1 MSPVKTDRSSAD
13 TVSSVRRMTGFGGC
27 RSGERYGKIK
37 GKGEIKVKKRMKR
50 IAAVLAAAVLAV
62 SSLSGCGSKTSE
74 DEVIHFKMA
83 VADADSSAQAE
94 GARKIAEEV
103 EKATDGKIQ
112 IEVMAGGTLGA
123 ERDTVEL
130 AMLGGVDIVTCANS
144 VFTQW
149 IPEMSIL
156 DQAYL
161 FTNEEQA
168 HAAVDGPVGELIE
181 REALD
186 KLNLHVIG
194 YMESGFRNVFSKKPI
209 TAIEDFKGVK
219 IRTMQNAYHMAAFES
234 FGAIPTSMAA
244 SEQFTALQQGTID
257 ACENAVSNCLNNGFY
272 EVTKDITY
280 SNHAFVYI
288 LVSMSDHAWSR
299 IPEELRPAFM
309 EAVERGYNQERELLK
324 QANEDATEILKEKGV
339 TFHDIDVETLQQ
351 AYQELA
357 ESKGFSFDPEWQEAI
372 DQVIAENP

>member
-1 MSPVKTDRSSAD
+1 MKEKGIGKWGMTFALSA
-13 TVSSVRRMTGFGGC
+13 VVM
-27 RSGERYGKIK
+27 I
-37 GKGEIKVKKRMKR
+37 M
-50 IAAVLAAAVLAV
+50 
-62 SSLSGCGSKTSE
+62 SLSGCGSSKSE
-74 DEVIHFKMA
+74 DSVIRFKMA
-83 VADADSSAQAE
+83 VTDAASSAQAE
-94 GARKIAEEV
+94 GARMIAEEV
-103 EKATDGKIQ
+103 EKATNGRIQ
-112 IEVMAGGTLGA
+112 IEVLAGGTLGG

-144 VFTQW
+144 VLTQW

-161 FTNEEQA
+161 FTNENQA
-168 HAAVDGPVGELIE
+168 HGAVDGPVGELIE

-209 TAIEDFKGVK
+209 TEIDDFRGIK
-219 IRTMQNAYHMAAFES
+219 IRTMQNPYHMAAFES
-234 FGAIPTSMAA
+234 FGAIPTAMAA

-288 LVSMSDHAWSR
+288 VVSMSDHAWNR
-299 IPEELRPAFM
+299 IPDDLKPVFM
-309 EAVERGYNQERELLK
+309 EAVERGYNIERDLLR
-324 QANEDATEILKEKGV
+324 QANEDATVILEEKGV
-339 TFHDIDVETLQQ
+339 KFHEIDVESLQK
-351 AYQELA
+351 AYQDLA
-357 ESKGFSFDPEWQEAI
+357 ANKGFSFDPEWQAAI
-372 DQVIAENP
+372 DKAIAENP

>member
-1 MSPVKTDRSSAD
+1 MFR
-13 TVSSVRRMTGFGGC
+13 
-27 RSGERYGKIK
+27 K
-37 GKGEIKVKKRMKR
+37 GIFKAAAG
-50 IAAVLAAAVLAV
+50 IAAAAAVLG
-62 SSLSGCGSKTSE
+62 LSGCSE
-74 DEVIHFKMA
+74 SRPKEDVIHFRMA
-83 VADADSSAQAE
+83 VADADTSAQAE

-103 EKATDGKIQ
+103 AKATDGRIQ

-144 VFTQW
+144 VLTQW

-161 FTNEEQA
+161 FTNEDQA
-168 HAAVDGPVGELIE
+168 HAAVDGPVGDLIE
-181 REALD
+181 REAWD

-209 TAIEDFKGVK
+209 TSMADFRGVK
-219 IRTMQNAYHMAAFES
+219 IRTMQNAYHMAAFEA
-234 FGAIPTSMAA
+234 FGALPTSMAA

-280 SNHAFVYI
+280 TNHAFVYI
-288 LVSMSDHAWSR
+288 VVSMSDNAWNQ
-299 IPEELRPAFM
+299 IPEDLRDDFM
-309 EAVERGYNQERELLK
+309 EAVNRGYNEERALLK
-324 QANEDATEILKEKGV
+324 QANEDATVELKEKGV
-339 TFHDIDVETLQQ
+339 TFHDIDVEELQT
-351 AYQELA
+351 AYRNLA
-357 ESKGFSFDPEWQEAI
+357 AEKGFTFDPEWQAAI

>member
-1 MSPVKTDRSSAD
+1 MDPDKEKRWCIAD
-13 TVSSVRRMTGFGGC
+13 TVTMVIDTDQSE
-27 RSGERYGKIK
+27 GEEKAMIK
-37 GKGEIKVKKRMKR
+37 KGMKR
-50 IAAVLAAAVLAV
+50 IAAMLAATVLTASSMGGFV
-62 SSLSGCGSKTSE
+62 SHAS
-74 DEVIHFKMA
+74 DEQVIRFKMA

-130 AMLGGVDIVTCANS
+130 AMLGGIDIVTCANS
-144 VFTQW
+144 VLTQW

-156 DQAYL
+156 DQAFL
-161 FTNEEQA
+161 FTNEDQA
-168 HAAVDGPVGELIE
+168 HGAVDGPVGELIE
-181 REALD
+181 REALE
-186 KLNLHVIG
+186 KLDLHVIG

-209 TAIEDFKGVK
+209 TSIEDFRGVK

-288 LVSMSDHAWSR
+288 VVSMSDHAWSR
-299 IPEELRPAFM
+299 IPEELRPTFM
-309 EAVERGYNQERELLK
+309 EAVERGYNQERALLK

-339 TFHDIDVETLQQ
+339 TFHEIDVETLQK
-351 AYQELA
+351 AYQDLA
-357 ESKGFSFDPEWQEAI
+357 ESKGFSFDPEWQAAI
-372 DQVIAENP
+372 DQAIAENP

>member
-1 MSPVKTDRSSAD
+1 M
-13 TVSSVRRMTGFGGC
+13 
-27 RSGERYGKIK
+27 
-37 GKGEIKVKKRMKR
+37 KKRGKYT
-50 IAAVLAAAVLAV
+50 AAVLTALAV
-62 SSLSGCGSKTSE
+62 TVLSLSGCGSKTTE
-74 DEVIHFKMA
+74 DEVIRFKMA

-103 EKATDGKIQ
+103 AEATDGKIQ
-112 IEVMAGGTLGA
+112 IEVLAGGTLGG

-130 AMLGGVDIVTCANS
+130 AMLGGIDIVTCANS
-144 VFTQW
+144 VLTQW

-161 FTNEEQA
+161 FTNENQA
-168 HAAVDGPVGELIE
+168 HGAVDGPVGDLIE

-186 KLNLHVIG
+186 KLDLHVIG

-209 TAIEDFKGVK
+209 TEIGDFKGIK
-219 IRTMQNAYHMAAFES
+219 IRTMQNPYHMAAFES
-234 FGAIPTSMAA
+234 FGAIPTAMAA

-272 EVTKDITY
+272 EVTKNITY

-288 LVSMSDHAWSR
+288 VVSMSDHAWSR

-309 EAVERGYNQERELLK
+309 EAVERGYNQERQLLK
-324 QANEDATEILKEKGV
+324 QANEDATVILKEKGV
-339 TFHDIDVETLQQ
+339 TFHDIDVESLQK
-351 AYQELA
+351 AYRDLA
-357 ESKGFSFDPEWQEAI
+357 QSKGFSFDPEWQAAI
-372 DQVIAENP
+372 DQAIAENP

>member
-1 MSPVKTDRSSAD
+1 MKEKGIGKWGMTFALSA
-13 TVSSVRRMTGFGGC
+13 VVM
-27 RSGERYGKIK
+27 I
-37 GKGEIKVKKRMKR
+37 M
-50 IAAVLAAAVLAV
+50 
-62 SSLSGCGSKTSE
+62 SLSGCGSSKSE
-74 DEVIHFKMA
+74 DSVIRFKMA
-83 VADADSSAQAE
+83 VADAASSAQAE
-94 GARKIAEEV
+94 GARMIAEEV
-103 EKATDGKIQ
+103 EKATNGRIK
-112 IEVMAGGTLGA
+112 IEVLAGGTLGG

-144 VFTQW
+144 VLTQW

-161 FTNEEQA
+161 FTNENQA
-168 HAAVDGPVGELIE
+168 HGAVDGPVGELIE

-209 TAIEDFKGVK
+209 TEIDDFRGIK
-219 IRTMQNAYHMAAFES
+219 IRTMQNPYHMAAFES
-234 FGAIPTSMAA
+234 FGAIPTAMAA

-288 LVSMSDHAWSR
+288 VVSMSDHAWNR
-299 IPEELRPAFM
+299 IPDDLKPVFM
-309 EAVERGYNQERELLK
+309 EAVERGYNIERDLLR
-324 QANEDATEILKEKGV
+324 QANEDATVILEEKGV
-339 TFHDIDVETLQQ
+339 KFHEIDVESLQK
-351 AYQELA
+351 AYQDLA
-357 ESKGFSFDPEWQEAI
+357 ANKGFSFDPEWQAAI
-372 DQVIAENP
+372 DKAIAENP

>member
-1 MSPVKTDRSSAD
+1 MHCRLHKQEDVADKTKEE
-13 TVSSVRRMTGFGGC
+13 
-27 RSGERYGKIK
+27 GETR
-37 GKGEIKVKKRMKR
+37 VKKRVKR
-50 IAAVLAAAVLAV
+50 IAAVLTAAAVTVL
-62 SSLSGCGSKTSE
+62 SLSGCGSQTS
-74 DEVIHFKMA
+74 DSQVIYFKMA

-112 IEVMAGGTLGA
+112 IEVMAGGTLGG

-130 AMLGGVDIVTCANS
+130 AMLGGIDIVTCANS
-144 VFTQW
+144 VLTQW

-168 HAAVDGPVGELIE
+168 HEAVDGPVGALIE
-181 REALD
+181 REALE

-209 TAIEDFKGVK
+209 TSIEDFKGVK

-234 FGAIPTSMAA
+234 FGAIPTSMAT

-257 ACENAVSNCLNNGFY
+257 ACENAISNCLNNGFY
-272 EVTKDITY
+272 EVTKDISY

-288 LVSMSDHAWSR
+288 VVSMSDHAWSR
-299 IPEELRPAFM
+299 IPEELRPVFM
-309 EAVERGYNQERELLK
+309 EAVERGYNQERALLK
-324 QANEDATEILKEKGV
+324 QANEDATVILKEKGV
-339 TFHDIDVETLQQ
+339 TFHEIDVETLQK
-351 AYQELA
+351 AYRDLA
-357 ESKGFSFDPEWQEAI
+357 ESKGFSFDPEWQAAI

>member
-1 MSPVKTDRSSAD
+1 M
-13 TVSSVRRMTGFGGC
+13 
-27 RSGERYGKIK
+27 
-37 GKGEIKVKKRMKR
+37 KKRR
-50 IAAVLAAAVLAV
+50 IGKKGMALALSAAVLMM
-62 SSLSGCGSKTSE
+62 SLSGCNKGTSE
-74 DEVIHFKMA
+74 DSVIRFKMA
-83 VADADSSAQAE
+83 VADAASSAQAE

-103 EKATDGKIQ
+103 EKATDGRIQ
-112 IEVMAGGTLGA
+112 IEVLAGGTLGG

-144 VFTQW
+144 VLTQW

-161 FTNEEQA
+161 FTNENQA
-168 HAAVDGPVGELIE
+168 HGALDGPVGELIE

-209 TAIEDFKGVK
+209 TEIGNFRGVK
-219 IRTMQNAYHMAAFES
+219 IRTMQNPYHMAAFES
-234 FGAIPTSMAA
+234 FGAIPTAMAA

-288 LVSMSDHAWSR
+288 VVSMSDHAWNR
-299 IPEELRPAFM
+299 IPDDLKPVFM
-309 EAVERGYNQERELLK
+309 EAVERGYNIERDLLR
-324 QANEDATEILKEKGV
+324 QANEDATVVLKEKGV
-339 TFHDIDVETLQQ
+339 EFHEIDVESLQK
-351 AYQELA
+351 AYQDLA
-357 ESKGFSFDPEWQEAI
+357 VSKGFHFDPEWQAAI
-372 DQVIAENP
+372 DKAIADNP

>member
-1 MSPVKTDRSSAD
+1 M
-13 TVSSVRRMTGFGGC
+13 M
-27 RSGERYGKIK
+27 
-37 GKGEIKVKKRMKR
+37 KKREIGKKGMVL
-50 IAAVLAAAVLAV
+50 ALAAAVLAM
-62 SSLSGCGSKTSE
+62 SLSGCKKGTSE
-74 DEVIHFKMA
+74 DSVVRFKMA
-83 VADADSSAQAE
+83 VADAASSAQAE

-103 EKATDGKIQ
+103 EKATDGRIQ
-112 IEVMAGGTLGA
+112 IEVLAGGTLGG

-144 VFTQW
+144 VLTQW

-161 FTNEEQA
+161 FTNEKQA
-168 HAAVDGPVGELIE
+168 HGAVDGPVGELIE

-209 TAIEDFKGVK
+209 TKIEDFRGVK
-219 IRTMQNAYHMAAFES
+219 IRTMQNPYHMAAFES
-234 FGAIPTSMAA
+234 FGAIPTAMAA

-288 LVSMSDHAWSR
+288 VVSMSDHAWNR
-299 IPEELRPAFM
+299 IPDDLKPVFM
-309 EAVERGYNQERELLK
+309 EAVERGYNIERDLLK
-324 QANEDATEILKEKGV
+324 QANEDATVVLKEKGV
-339 TFHDIDVETLQQ
+339 EFHEIDVESLQK
-351 AYQELA
+351 AYQDLA
-357 ESKGFSFDPEWQEAI
+357 VNKGFTFDPEWQAAI
-372 DQVIAENP
+372 DKAIADNQ

>member
-1 MSPVKTDRSSAD
+1 MFR
-13 TVSSVRRMTGFGGC
+13 
-27 RSGERYGKIK
+27 K
-37 GKGEIKVKKRMKR
+37 GMLKM
-50 IAAVLAAAVLAV
+50 AAAAAVMVLGI
-62 SSLSGCGSKTSE
+62 SGCSGSRSE
-74 DEVIHFKMA
+74 EDVIRFKMA

-103 EKATDGKIQ
+103 EKATDGRIQ
-112 IEVMAGGTLGA
+112 IEVLAGGTLGA

-144 VFTQW
+144 VLTQW

-161 FTNEEQA
+161 YTNEDQA
-168 HAAVDGPVGELIE
+168 HAAVDGPVGDLIE
-181 REALD
+181 REAWD

-209 TAIEDFKGVK
+209 TSIEDFHGVK

-234 FGAIPTSMAA
+234 FGAMPTSMAA

-280 SNHAFVYI
+280 TNHAFVYI
-288 LVSMSDHAWSR
+288 VVSMSDNAWNR
-299 IPEELRPAFM
+299 IPEELRDDFM
-309 EAVERGYNQERELLK
+309 EAVNRGYNAERALLK
-324 QANEDATEILKEKGV
+324 QANEDATVELKEKGV
-339 TFHDIDVETLQQ
+339 TFHDIDVEALQT
-351 AYQELA
+351 AYRNLA
-357 ESKGFSFDPEWQEAI
+357 EQKGFTFDPEWQAAI

>member
-1 MSPVKTDRSSAD
+1 MKEKGIGKWGMTFALSA
-13 TVSSVRRMTGFGGC
+13 VVM
-27 RSGERYGKIK
+27 I
-37 GKGEIKVKKRMKR
+37 M
-50 IAAVLAAAVLAV
+50 
-62 SSLSGCGSKTSE
+62 SLSGCGSSKSE
-74 DEVIHFKMA
+74 DSVIRFKMA
-83 VADADSSAQAE
+83 VADAASSAQAE
-94 GARKIAEEV
+94 GARMIAEEV
-103 EKATDGKIQ
+103 EKATNGRIQ
-112 IEVMAGGTLGA
+112 IEVLAGGTLGG

-144 VFTQW
+144 VLTQW

-161 FTNEEQA
+161 FTNENQA
-168 HAAVDGPVGELIE
+168 HGAVDGPVGELIE

-209 TAIEDFKGVK
+209 TEIDDFRGIK
-219 IRTMQNAYHMAAFES
+219 IRTMQNPYHMAAFES
-234 FGAIPTSMAA
+234 FGAIPTAMAA

-288 LVSMSDHAWSR
+288 VVSMSDHAWNR
-299 IPEELRPAFM
+299 IPDDLKPVFM
-309 EAVERGYNQERELLK
+309 EAVERGYNIERDLLR
-324 QANEDATEILKEKGV
+324 QANEDATVILEEKGV
-339 TFHDIDVETLQQ
+339 KFHEIDVESLQK
-351 AYQELA
+351 AYQDLA
-357 ESKGFSFDPEWQEAI
+357 ANKGFSFDPEWQAAL
-372 DQVIAENP
+372 DKAIAENP

>member
-1 MSPVKTDRSSAD
+1 MIKKGI
-13 TVSSVRRMTGFGGC
+13 VRTAAILT
-27 RSGERYGKIK
+27 SLA
-37 GKGEIKVKKRMKR
+37 V
-50 IAAVLAAAVLAV
+50 AVL
-62 SSLSGCGSKTSE
+62 SLSGCSSKKS
-74 DEVIHFKMA
+74 DDQVIRFKMA
-83 VADADSSAQAE
+83 VADASSSAQAE

-103 EKATDGKIQ
+103 EKATDGRIQ
-112 IEVMAGGTLGA
+112 IEVMAGGTLGG

-130 AMLGGVDIVTCANS
+130 AMLGGIDIVTCANS
-144 VFTQW
+144 VLTQW

-161 FTNEEQA
+161 FTNEDQA
-168 HAAVDGPVGELIE
+168 HGAVDGPVGELIE
-181 REALD
+181 RDALE

-209 TAIEDFKGVK
+209 TAIDDFKGVK
-219 IRTMQNAYHMAAFES
+219 IRTMQNSYHMAAFES

-257 ACENAVSNCLNNGFY
+257 ACENAISNCLNNGFY

-288 LVSMSDHAWSR
+288 VVSMSDYAWNR
-299 IPEELRPAFM
+299 IPDDLKPTFL
-309 EAVERGYNQERELLK
+309 EAVERGYNIERELLK
-324 QANEDATEILKEKGV
+324 QANEDATVILKEKGV
-339 TFHDIDVETLQQ
+339 EFHEIDVQSLQT

-357 ESKGFSFDPEWQEAI
+357 EKKGFTFDPEWQAAI
-372 DQVIAENP
+372 DQAIAENP